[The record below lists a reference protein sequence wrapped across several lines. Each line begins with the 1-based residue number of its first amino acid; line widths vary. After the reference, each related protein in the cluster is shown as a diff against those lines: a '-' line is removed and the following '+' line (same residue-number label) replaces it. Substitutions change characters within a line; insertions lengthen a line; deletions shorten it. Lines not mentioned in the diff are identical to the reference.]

1 MTESS
6 APIVHMTYDQAYA
19 DGFEDMRRRVPD
31 LTKIRRLIGYS
42 PRYDIRDF
50 LRDVI
55 EHMRN
60 GPGGLRL

>member
-6 APIVHMTYDQAYA
+6 VPIVHMSYDQAYA

-31 LTKIRRLIGYS
+31 LTKIRRLIGWA
-42 PRYDIRDF
+42 PRYEIRDI

-60 GPGGLRL
+60 GTGGVRS